1 MKAVKFPATA
11 EFGAALKHCQKCI
24 PAIYRHP
31 GATRIRI
38 QTQSRLL
45 SHPKS
50 RQTLNPPPTPDMS
63 RPQNSNQPI
72 SLHASPAQ
80 HVRFD
85 EDEEGGREE
94 PPAKRVK
101 VRREE
106 AAIQTP
112 DEEKPTK
119 SKKKKRKSSQ
129 LDGLVDGAI
138 AANGDA
144 VDQMDVQAEAQG
156 GIPNDS
162 QDTEMQQTSGS
173 PLPSARAFH
182 PPTEKLSLEPSE
194 EVKKRKDK
202 KKKKKTQDYGES
214 SAPIEDDIPVRHKTI
229 LEKKAKSIER
239 APEPRSEDVVM
250 NDVASKADDDA
261 PQQKTPEIELHG
273 LEPIP
278 QPKPAV
284 LDTSAPSYETLPPW
298 LASPIRISQDASVPF
313 TDFGLTPDLGISPEV
328 AERLALKG
336 YKQAFAIQT
345 GVIPL
350 LLPNHC
356 KTAQG
361 DVLVSAA
368 TGSGK
373 TLAYTLP
380 MIRDI
385 SQSNRHITRLRALIV
400 VPTRELVKQVQQVC
414 EECAGV
420 LALDGA
426 KRRARIAMVMGS
438 QSFEH
443 EQASL
448 IEREE
453 VYDPEM
459 YQQRVE
465 RLGHLHGL
473 GHESDGDED
482 PGYNTEDEERDA
494 IRKREDRLPTL
505 PDHVIAY
512 KSKADI
518 LICTPGR
525 LVEHIKFTPGFS
537 LDFVRWL
544 VVDEADKLLGQ
555 NFQQWLDVVIPKL
568 QTQDRIGT
576 RNHKQSNLSGV
587 RKVILS
593 ATMTRDLD
601 QLEGLKLRRPRLVVL
616 EGSKLQDEAGDG
628 MSQTEHVLPAFLA
641 EAALKVS
648 DPNLKPLF
656 LIDLLRSHYILNT
669 ADITG
674 GTASNDD
681 ETSSSGSDSDTD
693 SSSGSDADPTSSRKP
708 IRPPKTL
715 LKSQDTPTVLIF
727 TKSNETALRL
737 SRLLALLAPILAPL
751 IGTLTS
757 TMPYTTRRDTLRSF
771 NARKIRIIVA
781 SDLVARGIDLPS
793 LDHVVNYDMPSSIA
807 SYVHRVGR
815 TARAGNTGN
824 AWTLFTNSEARW
836 FWNDVASEK
845 VIQRSKL
852 VERVRVTEEKE
863 DAFNS
868 KVAAYETAL
877 EKLGQEAGQAR
888 LKG

>member
-1 MKAVKFPATA
+1 M
-11 EFGAALKHCQKCI
+11 
-24 PAIYRHP
+24 Y
-31 GATRIRI
+31 
-38 QTQSRLL
+38 SRYI
-45 SHPKS
+45 
-50 RQTLNPPPTPDMS
+50 PPPRGNPNPNTNS
-63 RPQNSNQPI
+63 IASPQPSQIPPNPQPTTYARYVPPPKSNQPI

-85 EDEEGGREE
+85 EDEEGEREE

-106 AAIQTP
+106 AVIQAP
-112 DEEKPTK
+112 NEEKPKK
-119 SKKKKRKSSQ
+119 SKKKKRKSTQ
-129 LDGLVDGAI
+129 LDGFVDGAT
-138 AANGDA
+138 AANGGA
-144 VDQMDVQAEAQG
+144 VDQMNVQDEAQG
-156 GIPNDS
+156 GIPSDS
-162 QDTEMQQTSGS
+162 QDIEMRQTSGS
-173 PLPSARAFH
+173 PLSSARELH
-182 PPTEKLSLEPSE
+182 PSTEKLPSE
-194 EVKKRKDK
+194 PLEELTKRKDK
-202 KKKKKTQDYGES
+202 KKKKKSKDDGES
-214 SAPIEDDIPVRHKTI
+214 SAPIEDAIPVHHKAI
-229 LEKKAKSIER
+229 LEKKAKSIQK
-239 APEPRSEDVVM
+239 APEPRSEDVIM
-250 NDVASKADDDA
+250 NDVASKVDDDA
-261 PQQKTPEIELHG
+261 LQQKTPEIELHG

-278 QPKPAV
+278 QPKPVV

-313 TDFGLTPDLGISPEV
+313 TSFGLTPDLGISPEV
-328 AERLALKG
+328 AERLASKG

-356 KTAQG
+356 KITQG

-385 SQSNRHITRLRALIV
+385 SQSNRHITRLRALVV

-420 LALDGA
+420 LALDGK
-426 KRRARIAMVMGS
+426 KRRARIAMAMGS

-453 VYDPEM
+453 VYDPGM
-459 YQQRVE
+459 YRQRVK
-465 RLGHLHGL
+465 RLAHLHGL

-482 PGYNTEDEERDA
+482 SGYNTEDEERDA

-505 PDHVIAY
+505 PDHIIAY
-512 KSKADI
+512 KSKADV

-544 VVDEADKLLGQ
+544 IVDEADKLLGQ

-568 QTQDRIGT
+568 QAQDRIGA
-576 RNHKQSNLSGV
+576 RGHKQSNLSGV

-616 EGSKLQDEAGDG
+616 EGSKLQDEARDG
-628 MSQTEHVLPAFLA
+628 MNKTEHVLPVFLA

-656 LIDLLRSHYILNT
+656 LIDLLRSRYILNM
-669 ADITG
+669 AEITSG
-674 GTASNDD
+674 AASDDD

-693 SSSGSDADPTSSRKP
+693 SSSGSDADPTGSRKP
-708 IRPPKTL
+708 INPHNTF
-715 LKSQDTPTVLIF
+715 LKSQDTPTPTVLIF

-757 TMPYTTRRDTLRSF
+757 TMPYITRRDTLRSF

-868 KVAAYETAL
+868 KVAAYEAAL

-888 LKG
+888 LKS

>member
-1 MKAVKFPATA
+1 M
-11 EFGAALKHCQKCI
+11 
-24 PAIYRHP
+24 Y
-31 GATRIRI
+31 
-38 QTQSRLL
+38 SRYI
-45 SHPKS
+45 
-50 RQTLNPPPTPDMS
+50 PPPRDNPNSPNTDPIAS
-63 RPQNSNQPI
+63 SQLSQIPPKPQPTAYARYVPPPKSNQPVSI
-72 SLHASPAQ
+72 HASPAQ

-85 EDEEGGREE
+85 EDDEVGREV
-94 PPAKRVK
+94 PPAKRLK
-101 VRREE
+101 LEKE
-106 AAIQTP
+106 KAAIQNQ

-119 SKKKKRKSSQ
+119 SKKKKRKSIQ
-129 LDGLVDGAI
+129 LDDSVDGTTAI
-138 AANGDA
+138 DGAM
-144 VDQMDVQAEAQG
+144 VDQMDVQIEAQG
-156 GIPNDS
+156 DMPN
-162 QDTEMQQTSGS
+162 GS
-173 PLPSARAFH
+173 ENGPLSPAREAPLPA
-182 PPTEKLSLEPSE
+182 EKLPLEEST
-194 EVKKRKDK
+194 KRKDK
-202 KKKKKTQDYGES
+202 KKKKKTKEDRES
-214 SAPIEDDIPVRHKTI
+214 PVQVEDDIPVRRKAI
-229 LEKKAKSIER
+229 LEKKAKSMQM
-239 APEPRSEDVVM
+239 APDPGSEDVVM
-250 NDVASKADDDA
+250 NDVASKADEDTL
-261 PQQKTPEIELHG
+261 QQKIPETELHG

-278 QPKPAV
+278 QPKPVV

-313 TDFGLTPDLGISPEV
+313 TDFGLTPDLGIAPEV
-328 AERLALKG
+328 TERLASKG

-356 KTAQG
+356 KKMQG

-385 SQSNRHITRLRALIV
+385 SQCNRHITRLRALVV

-420 LALDGA
+420 FALDGA
-426 KRRARIAMVMGS
+426 KRRARIVMAMGS

-453 VYDPEM
+453 VYDPGM
-459 YQQRVE
+459 YQQRIK
-465 RLGHLHGL
+465 RSSRSRILSHG
-473 GHESDGDED
+473 SDDDGNSD
-482 PGYNTEDEERDA
+482 YNTEDEEKDA
-494 IRKREDRLPTL
+494 IRKREDRLQTL

-555 NFQQWLDVVIPKL
+555 NFQQWLDVVIPRL
-568 QTQDRIGT
+568 QTQDRIGA

-593 ATMTRDLD
+593 ATMTRDLE
-601 QLEGLKLRRPRLVVL
+601 QLGGLRLRQPKLVVL
-616 EGSKLQDEAGDG
+616 EGSKLQDESGG
-628 MSQTEHVLPAFLA
+628 GIKQTEHVLPVFLA

-656 LIDLLRSHYILNT
+656 LIDLLRSRYILNT
-669 ADITG
+669 AVDAG
-674 GTASNDD
+674 RSELDDD
-681 ETSSSGSDSDTD
+681 ETSSSGTDSDSSDVDSDPASSKKLT
-693 SSSGSDADPTSSRKP
+693 SSS
-708 IRPPKTL
+708 KTPA
-715 LKSQDTPTVLIF
+715 KYRGMPTVLIF

-737 SRLLALLAPILAPL
+737 SRLLALLAPSIESC

-757 TMPYTTRRDTLRSF
+757 TMPYATRRDTLRSF

-781 SDLVARGIDLPS
+781 SDLVARGIDLS
-793 LDHVVNYDMPSSIA
+793 LLDHVVNYDMPSSIA

-815 TARAGNTGN
+815 TARAGRTGK

-836 FWNDVASEK
+836 FWNEVASEN
-845 VIQRSKL
+845 VIQRKKP
-852 VERVRVTEEKE
+852 VERIRVTEEKN
-863 DAFNS
+863 DTFNS
-868 KVAAYETAL
+868 EVAAYEAAL

-888 LKG
+888 HKG